1 MSDPKIVAKAY
12 LETWN
17 GAPGQRSAALS
28 SAWRPDAVYTDPLM
42 SGKGHEAL
50 QAMMDSA
57 MAQFAGH
64 RFALEGEPDGH
75 GHFVRFSW
83 TLRNGAEASVA
94 RGTDVVRLDE
104 GGRIAEVIGFLDG
117 VAA

>member
-17 GAPGQRSAALS
+17 AASGQRSAALS

-57 MAQFAGH
+57 MAQFPGH
-64 RFALEGEPDGH
+64 RFALEGSRTGMGISSGSAGRCAMAPRHRWPGEPTWSG
-75 GHFVRFSW
+75 W
-83 TLRNGAEASVA
+83 TR
-94 RGTDVVRLDE
+94 
-104 GGRIAEVIGFLDG
+104 
-117 VAA
+117 AAGSPR

>member
-1 MSDPKIVAKAY
+1 MSDPKLVAQAY

-17 GAPGQRSAALS
+17 GAPSQRASAL

-50 QAMMDSA
+50 QTMMDSA
-57 MAQFAGH
+57 MAQFPGH
-64 RFALEGEPDGH
+64 RFVLDGEPDGH
-75 GHFVRFSW
+75 GHFVRFNW
-83 TLRNGAEASVA
+83 TLRNGAEALVA
-94 RGTDVVRLDE
+94 RGSDVIRLDE
-104 GGRIAEVIGFLDG
+104 SGRIAEVIGFLDG